1 MNKTC
6 PKCEGTNTAKASKL
20 GFYAGSRFCR
30 DCAIYYNMT
39 REEYLKALDV
49 VTEYNKQLRIG
60 GVMPS
65 WREFY
70 HRRKQLGLSM
80 QDVTNCTR
88 VSKATISRLEKG
100 KEVYYSNLESI
111 HKFYLSNEA

>member
-1 MNKTC
+1 MI
-6 PKCEGTNTAKASKL
+6 S
-20 GFYAGSRFCR
+20 
-30 DCAIYYNMT
+30 

-49 VTEYNKQLRIG
+49 VEEYNKQLRIG

-80 QDVTNCTR
+80 QDVTNCTG
-88 VSKATISRLEKG
+88 VSKATISRLEQG
-100 KEVYYSNLESI
+100 KEVYYGNVKVI
-111 HKFYLSNEA
+111 NDFYLSNEA